1 MSILL
6 VFDLGTTALKLVAFG
21 GDGHPARQVEARYP
35 TRATPGG
42 GQEQD
47 PEDWWTAAVTAC
59 AGLPAAMRES
69 VRAVALVGTME
80 NLVALDAGGRPVRPA
95 LLYSDG
101 RSGAVFPPI
110 RDRLLAADAPAVLG
124 NAPGPLNTVA
134 KFRWLQQAEP
144 EAARRIATLLPGAK
158 DYLALRLTGRT
169 ATDPAAGT
177 TVGLMNLA
185 RREWSAPLVEAVG
198 LDPALLPPILPA
210 DALVGEL
217 LPAAALALGLP
228 AGCPVVNGC
237 GDAAASTVGAAGDG
251 QLHVYLGTSGW
262 VARSRPL
269 DPAALPRPFTTLAHP
284 RAGWAIEIAPL
295 LTAGDAAGWFGRIAG
310 AELAALDAEAEAA
323 DAAPPETLFLP
334 YLKGERSPFV
344 DLAVRGAL
352 LDLDIAQGRGALHY
366 AVLEGVALALR
377 NNLDAMAAAPGPI
390 RLTGGGGASRVWPQ
404 LIADATG
411 RTVEC
416 ADLPTATTAMG
427 GYRIAA
433 AALGWP
439 APPDMI
445 GMVHEPRPD
454 RMSRAGRRLARF
466 RQATEEARRR
476 AAERVE

>member
-21 GDGHPARQVEARYP
+21 EDGRPAAQVEARHP
-35 TRATPGG
+35 TRSTPGG

-47 PEDWWTAAVTAC
+47 PEDWWAAAVTAC
-59 AGLPAAMRES
+59 AALPAAMRGS
-69 VRAVALVGTME
+69 VRAIALVGTME
-80 NLVALDAGGRPVRPA
+80 NLVALDADGRPVRPA

-110 RDRLLAADAPAVLG
+110 RDRLLAAGAPAVLG
-124 NAPGPLNTVA
+124 NAPAPLNTLC

-144 EAARRIATLLPGAK
+144 EAARRVATILPGAK
-158 DYLALRLTGRT
+158 DYLALRLTGRL
-169 ATDPAAGT
+169 APAA
-177 TVGLMNLA
+177 
-185 RREWSAPLVEAVG
+185 R
-198 LDPALLPPILPA
+198 
-210 DALVGEL
+210 
-217 LPAAALALGLP
+217 ALGLP
-228 AGCPVVNGC
+228 LGCPVVNGC
-237 GDAAASTVGAAGDG
+237 GDAAASTFGVAADG

-310 AELAALDAEAEAA
+310 AELAVLDAEAEAA

-344 DLAVRGAL
+344 DLALRGAL

-377 NNLDAMAAAPGPI
+377 NNLDAMAARPGPI

-411 RTVEC
+411 RVVEC

-433 AALGWP
+433 VALGWP
-439 APPDMI
+439 APPD
-445 GMVHEPRPD
+445 GVGAVHRPRPD
-454 RMSRAGRRLARF
+454 RVARAERRLARF
-466 RQATEEARRR
+466 LQATGEARRR
-476 AAERVE
+476 AAEVAEVE

>member
-1 MSILL
+1 MSFLL

-21 GDGHPARQVEARYP
+21 ADGRPARQAEARYP

-47 PEDWWTAAVTAC
+47 PEDWWNAAVAAC
-59 AGLPAAMRES
+59 AALPAAMRES
-69 VRAVALVGTME
+69 ARAVALVGTME
-80 NLVALDAGGRPVRPA
+80 NLVPLDAGGRPARPA

-101 RSGAVFPPI
+101 RSGPAFPAL
-110 RDRLLAADAPAVLG
+110 RDRLLAAGAPAILG

-144 EAARRIATLLPGAK
+144 ETARRVATLLPGAK
-158 DYLALRLTGRT
+158 DYLVLRLTGRI
-169 ATDPAAGT
+169 ATDPAAAS
-177 TVGLMNLA
+177 TVGLMDLA
-185 RREWSAPLVEAVG
+185 CRGWSGPLIEAAG

-210 DALVGEL
+210 DAVAGEL
-217 LPAAALALGLP
+217 VPSAAAALGLP
-228 AGCPVVNGC
+228 VGCPVVNGC
-237 GDAAASTVGAAGDG
+237 GDAAASTVGAAADG

-269 DPAALPRPFTTLAHP
+269 DPAALPRPFITLAHP

-295 LTAGDAAGWFGRIAG
+295 LTAGDAAGWFGRVAG
-310 AELAALDAEAEAA
+310 AELAALDAEAVAA

-344 DLAVRGAL
+344 DLALRGAL
-352 LDLDIAQGRGALHY
+352 LDLDISHGRGALHY

-377 NNLDAMAAAPGPI
+377 NNLDAMTAQPGPI
-390 RLTGGGGASRVWPQ
+390 RLTGGGGASRIWPQ

-411 RTVEC
+411 RVVEC

-427 GYRIAA
+427 GYRVAA

-439 APPDMI
+439 MPPD
-445 GMVHEPRPD
+445 GSGTVHEPRPD
-454 RMSRAGRRLARF
+454 RVARAERRLARF
-466 RQATEEARRR
+466 RRATEDARRR
-476 AAERVE
+476 AAE